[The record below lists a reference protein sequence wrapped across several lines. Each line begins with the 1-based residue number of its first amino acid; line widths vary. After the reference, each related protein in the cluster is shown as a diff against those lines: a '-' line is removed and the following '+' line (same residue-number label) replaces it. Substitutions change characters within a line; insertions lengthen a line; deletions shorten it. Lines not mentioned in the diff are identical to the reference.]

1 MDEIIAQVQSLLDQI
16 NSELDLDLIIEVR
29 PNPQGLQVIAV
40 KRNSGEGQGFVI
52 SKDPYPPQDLVN
64 AMQILTAPKVSQMV
78 AESVFDSQKNL
89 ELLELTTSNGKTLAI
104 GHVEYKPWSE
114 LMVEAKMLVHMPDDV
129 FIGMLRRGG
138 YDDEFIQRKLKQKH
152 DLASLL

>member
-1 MDEIIAQVQSLLDQI
+1 VDEIIAQIQRILDQI

-29 PNPQGLQVIAV
+29 QNPQELQVIAV

-52 SKDPYPPQDLVN
+52 SKDPYPQQDLVN
-64 AMQILTAPKVSQMV
+64 AIQILTPQKVREMV
-78 AESVFDSQKNL
+78 AEGVFDSLKNL
-89 ELLELTTSNGKTLAI
+89 ELLELTTSRGKTLAI
-104 GHVEYKPWSE
+104 GHVEYKSWSE
-114 LMVEAKMLVHMPDDV
+114 LMVEAKMMVHMPDEV

-152 DLASLL
+152 DLANLL

>member
-1 MDEIIAQVQSLLDQI
+1 MAYRLAVIVQLL
-16 NSELDLDLIIEVR
+16 
-29 PNPQGLQVIAV
+29 
-40 KRNSGEGQGFVI
+40 

-129 FIGMLRRGG
+129 FIGMLRRGV
-138 YDDEFIQRKLKQKH
+138 YDDEFIQCKLKQKH